1 MIDDRFFI
9 EPAVWSVDADALKAV
24 RTEVFIVEQQIPERE
39 EWDAEDEAA
48 DHALARSADGTP
60 IGTGRL
66 LADGR
71 IGRMAVIKAWR
82 GQGVGAALLRHL
94 MERAAARGMRRLRLS
109 SQKYAVPFYAQAGFV
124 IDGPEY
130 LECEIPHQ
138 GMVMDLPEPATA
150 RSNTASLLPA
160 PPLAQR
166 LSAERASELR
176 DATLALLA
184 GARHEVCIYSRDL
197 EPMLYEDAEI
207 VEVIRKLALSGRR
220 AHVRILVQDTTR
232 VARDGHRLVD
242 LAQRL
247 SSSVHIRRVSHEDAS
262 YPSAYVLTDGG
273 GYLFRTFGDRFEA
286 VGDVC
291 YPPRRDELKRL
302 FDEVWERGESPPEL
316 RRLGL

>member
-1 MIDDRFFI
+1 MIENRYFI

-24 RTEVFIVEQQIPERE
+24 RTEVFIEEQQIPERE
-39 EWDAEDEAA
+39 EWDANDEAA

-60 IGTGRL
+60 IATGRL
-66 LADGR
+66 LADGC

-82 GQGVGAALLRHL
+82 GQGVGASVLRHL
-94 MERAAARGMRRLRLS
+94 LERASARGMRRLWLS
-109 SQKYAVPFYAQAGFV
+109 AQTYAIPFYAQAGFV
-124 IDGPEY
+124 AEGPEY
-130 LECEIPHQ
+130 LDCSIPHQ
-138 GMVMDLPEPATA
+138 LMVMHLPEPKVAA
-150 RSNTASLLPA
+150 PGTASLRPA
-160 PPLAQR
+160 PELAQR
-166 LSAERASELR
+166 LSAERAGELR

-184 GARHEVCIYSRDL
+184 GARNELCIYSRDL
-197 EPMLYEDAEI
+197 EPPLYEDPRVLEA
-207 VEVIRKLALSGRR
+207 IRKVALSGRR
-220 AHVRILVQDTTR
+220 ARVRILLQDTAR

-247 SSSVHIRRVSHEDAS
+247 PSIVHLRRVSQEDAS

-273 GYLFRTFGDRFEA
+273 GYLFRTFGDRYEA

-302 FDEVWERGESPPEL
+302 FDEVWERAESPPEL

>member
-1 MIDDRFFI
+1 MIDDRYFI
-9 EPAVWSVDADALKAV
+9 EPAVWSVDAPALKAV
-24 RTEVFIVEQQIPERE
+24 RTEVFIEEQQIPERE
-39 EWDAEDEAA
+39 EWDADDQGA

-66 LADGR
+66 LPDGR
-71 IGRMAVIKAWR
+71 IGRMAVVKAWR

-109 SQKYAVPFYAQAGFV
+109 SQKYAVPFYAQAGFL

-130 LECEIPHQ
+130 LECDIPHQ
-138 GMVMDLPEPATA
+138 GMLLDLPGQNPARPA
-150 RSNTASLLPA
+150 AASLHSA
-160 PPLAQR
+160 APLAQR

-176 DATLALLA
+176 DATLAVLG

-197 EPMLYEDAEI
+197 EPSLYEDAAVLEAL
-207 VEVIRKLALSGRR
+207 RKLALSGRR
-220 AHVRILVQDTTR
+220 AQVRILIQDTGR

-247 SSSVHIRRVSHEDAS
+247 SSIVQLRRVSHEDAT

-273 GYLFRTFGDRFEA
+273 GYLFRTFGDRYEA

-302 FDEVWERGESPPEL
+302 FDEVWERAESPQEL
-316 RRLGL
+316 RRLGI

>member
-1 MIDDRFFI
+1 
-9 EPAVWSVDADALKAV
+9 
-24 RTEVFIVEQQIPERE
+24 
-39 EWDAEDEAA
+39 
-48 DHALARSADGTP
+48 
-60 IGTGRL
+60 
-66 LADGR
+66 
-71 IGRMAVIKAWR
+71 
-82 GQGVGAALLRHL
+82 
-94 MERAAARGMRRLRLS
+94 MRRLKLS

-130 LECEIPHQ
+130 LECDIPHQ
-138 GMVMDLPEPATA
+138 GMLLDLPVPGAPGPVA
-150 RSNTASLLPA
+150 ASLLPA

-166 LSAERASELR
+166 LSADRAGELR
-176 DATLALLA
+176 DALLALLG

-197 EPMLYEDAEI
+197 EPPLYEDAQVLEA
-207 VEVIRKLALSGRR
+207 IRKVALSGRR
-220 AHVRILVQDTTR
+220 AQVRILLQDTSR
-232 VARDGHRLVD
+232 VVREGHRMVD

-247 SSSVHIRRVSHEDAS
+247 SSIVHLRRVSHEDAT

-302 FDEVWERGESPPEL
+302 FDEVWERAESPPEL

>member
-1 MIDDRFFI
+1 MIEDRYYI
-9 EPAVWSVDADALKAV
+9 EPAVWSVDEQALKAV
-24 RTEVFIVEQQIPERE
+24 RTEVFIIEQQIPERE
-39 EWDAEDEAA
+39 EWDADDEGA

-66 LADGR
+66 LPDGR

-124 IDGPEY
+124 IEGPEY

-138 GMVMDLPEPATA
+138 GMVLDLPPAKA
-150 RSNTASLLPA
+150 DGPVTASLLPA
-160 PPLAQR
+160 PPQARR

-176 DATLALLA
+176 EATLALLYS
-184 GARHEVCIYSRDL
+184 ARNEVCIYSRDL
-197 EPMLYEDAEI
+197 EPPLYEDAE
-207 VEVIRKLALSGRR
+207 VLEAIRKVALSGRR
-220 AHVRILVQDTTR
+220 AKLRILLQDTTR

-247 SSSVHIRRVSHEDAS
+247 SSIVHIRRVSHEDAN
-262 YPSAYVLTDGG
+262 YPSAYILTDSG
-273 GYLFRTFGDRFEA
+273 GYLFRSFGDRFEA

-302 FDEVWERGESPPEL
+302 FDEVWERAEAPPEL
-316 RRLGL
+316 RRLGI